1 MEKVSEKPY
10 LSAKPLLVATWVIK
24 EHNTMKE
31 LIQIDN
37 RRPTR
42 KIMVGNIAIGDGNP
56 VSIQTMTTTLT
67 HDVNA
72 TLAQVERC
80 AEAGAQIVRVAVP
93 EEPDAK
99 ALSAIVKR
107 APVPIV
113 SDIHFNYRYALAAVD
128 AGVAKVRIN
137 PGNIG
142 NEERISQVLSA
153 AKGANI
159 PIRIGVN
166 EGSLEKDLL
175 EKYPSPTAEALV
187 ESAMRHVNI
196 CEDHDFTDIAIS
208 VKSSD
213 PLRMIEANRQLSAKV
228 PYPLHLGVT
237 EAGTPRRAHVKSTLG
252 IGTLLQEGIGDTI
265 RISITG
271 DPVEEVLTAKELLR
285 ALGMA
290 EDMLDVVSCPFC
302 GRGDPAAD
310 YENIVAVAE
319 ELLEKHGIQ
328 IPVAVM
334 GCEVNGP
341 GETRNAEVGIH
352 LGGKE
357 LAVLKVRGERVRTF
371 RGRDEVN
378 PEFLANALLEAAQ
391 QLQTTQTDT
400 TS

>member
-1 MEKVSEKPY
+1 
-10 LSAKPLLVATWVIK
+10 
-24 EHNTMKE
+24 MKE

-42 KIMVGNIAIGDGNP
+42 TINVGNIPIGGGNP
-56 VSIQTMTTTLT
+56 ISIQTMTTTLT
-67 HDVNA
+67 HDIDA

-93 EEPDAK
+93 DEKDAK
-99 ALSAIVKR
+99 ALSQIVKR
-107 APVPIV
+107 SPVPIV
-113 SDIHFNYRYALAAVD
+113 SDIHFNYRFALDAVD

-142 NEERISQVLSA
+142 NEERIAQVLSA
-153 AKGANI
+153 AKSANI

-175 EKYPSPTAEALV
+175 DKYPSPTAEALV
-187 ESAMRHVNI
+187 ESAMRHVKI
-196 CEDHDFTDIAIS
+196 CEEHDFTDIAIS

-213 PLRMIEANRQLSAKV
+213 PLRMIEANRLLSAKV
-228 PYPLHLGVT
+228 RYPLHLGVT

-252 IGTLLQEGIGDTI
+252 IGTLLLDGIGDTL

-290 EDMLDVVSCPFC
+290 DNILNVISCPFC
-302 GRGDPAAD
+302 GRGDPEAN

-319 ELLEKHGIQ
+319 EILEKNGI
-328 IPVAVM
+328 IGDIAIM

-341 GETRNAEVGIH
+341 GETRNAKIGIH

-357 LAVLKVRGERVRTF
+357 LAVLKVNGERVRTF
-371 RGRDEVN
+371 RGKDEVN
-378 PEFLANALLEAAQ
+378 PEFLANALIEAAQ
-391 QLQTTQTDT
+391 QLQT
-400 TS
+400 SEM

>member
-1 MEKVSEKPY
+1 
-10 LSAKPLLVATWVIK
+10 
-24 EHNTMKE
+24 MKE
-31 LIQIDN
+31 LIQIN
-37 RRPTR
+37 NKRPTR
-42 KIMVGNIAIGDGNP
+42 KIMVGDVPIGGGSP
-56 VSIQTMTTTLT
+56 ISIQTMTTTLT
-67 HDVNA
+67 RDVDA

-80 AEAGAQIVRVAVP
+80 VEAGAQIVRVAVP

-99 ALSAIVKR
+99 ALAALVKR

-113 SDIHFNYRYALAAVD
+113 SDIHFNYRYALDAVD

-142 NEERISQVLSA
+142 SEERIAEVLSA
-153 AKGANI
+153 AKAANI

-166 EGSLEKDLL
+166 EGSLERDLL

-187 ESAMRHVNI
+187 ESAMRHVKI
-196 CEDHDFTDIAIS
+196 CEDHDFRDIAIS

-213 PLRMIEANRQLSAKV
+213 PLRMITANRQFSAKV

-237 EAGTPRRAHVKSTLG
+237 EAGTPRRSHVKSTLG
-252 IGTLLQEGIGDTI
+252 IGTLLLEGIGDTI

-302 GRGDPAAD
+302 GRGDPTAD

-319 ELLEKHGIQ
+319 TLLEKHGIR

-371 RGRDEVN
+371 RGKDEVN

-391 QLQTTQTDT
+391 QLEAVQTDKST
-400 TS
+400 

>member
-1 MEKVSEKPY
+1 
-10 LSAKPLLVATWVIK
+10 
-24 EHNTMKE
+24 MKD
-31 LIQIDN
+31 LIQLN
-37 RRPTR
+37 NKRPTR
-42 KIMVGNIAIGDGNP
+42 KIMVGDIPIGGGSP
-56 VSIQTMTTTLT
+56 ISIQTMTTTLT
-67 HDVNA
+67 HDIDA
-72 TLAQVERC
+72 TLAQIERC

-99 ALSAIVKR
+99 ALRSLVKR

-142 NEERISQVLSA
+142 NEKRIAEVLSA
-153 AKGANI
+153 AKAANI

-175 EKYPSPTAEALV
+175 EKYPSPTAAVLV
-187 ESAMRHVNI
+187 ESAIRHINI
-196 CEDHDFTDIAIS
+196 CEEHDFRDIAIS

-252 IGTLLQEGIGDTI
+252 IGTLLLEGIGDTI

-290 EDMLDVVSCPFC
+290 EDMLDVISCPFC

-310 YENIVAVAE
+310 YENIVVVAE
-319 ELLEKHGIQ
+319 ELLVKHGIN

-391 QLQTTQTDT
+391 QLQASQIDK

>member
-1 MEKVSEKPY
+1 
-10 LSAKPLLVATWVIK
+10 
-24 EHNTMKE
+24 MKE
-31 LIQIDN
+31 LVQISN
-37 RRPTR
+37 KRPTR
-42 KIMVGNIAIGDGNP
+42 QIMVGHVPIGGGSP
-56 VSIQTMTTTLT
+56 ISIQTMTTTLT
-67 HDVNA
+67 HDIDA
-72 TLAQVERC
+72 TLAQIERC

-93 EEPDAK
+93 EAPDAK
-99 ALSAIVKR
+99 ALAALVKR

-142 NEERISQVLSA
+142 SEKRIAEVLSA
-153 AKGANI
+153 AKAANI

-166 EGSLEKDLL
+166 EGSLERDLL

-196 CEDHDFTDIAIS
+196 CEEHDFRDIAIS

-213 PLRMIEANRQLSAKV
+213 PIRMIEANRQLSAKV

-252 IGTLLQEGIGDTI
+252 IGTLLLEGIGDTI

-302 GRGDPAAD
+302 GRGDPDAN

-319 ELLEKHGIQ
+319 ELLEKNGIN

-357 LAVLKVRGERVRTF
+357 LAVLKVKGERVRTF

-391 QLQTTQTDT
+391 QLQGSQLDK

>member
-1 MEKVSEKPY
+1 
-10 LSAKPLLVATWVIK
+10 
-24 EHNTMKE
+24 MKE
-31 LIQIDN
+31 LVQISN
-37 RRPTR
+37 KRPTR
-42 KIMVGNIAIGDGNP
+42 QIMVGHVPIGGGSP
-56 VSIQTMTTTLT
+56 ISIQTMTTTLT
-67 HDVNA
+67 HDIDA
-72 TLAQVERC
+72 TLAQIERC

-99 ALSAIVKR
+99 VLAALVKR

-142 NEERISQVLSA
+142 NEKRIAEVLSA
-153 AKGANI
+153 AKAANI

-196 CEDHDFTDIAIS
+196 CEEHDFRDIAIS

-213 PLRMIEANRQLSAKV
+213 PIRMIEANRQLSAKV

-252 IGTLLQEGIGDTI
+252 IGTLLLEGIGDTI

-290 EDMLDVVSCPFC
+290 ENMLNVVSCPFC
-302 GRGDPAAD
+302 GRGDPDAN

-319 ELLEKHGIQ
+319 ELLEKHGINME
-328 IPVAVM
+328 VAVM

-391 QLQTTQTDT
+391 QLQASQIDN

>member
-1 MEKVSEKPY
+1 
-10 LSAKPLLVATWVIK
+10 
-24 EHNTMKE
+24 MKE
-31 LIQIDN
+31 LIQLNNKRLTGKI
-37 RRPTR
+37 RLTR
-42 KIMVGNIAIGDGNP
+42 KIMVGDVPIGGGSP
-56 VSIQTMTTTLT
+56 ISIQTMTTTLT
-67 HDVNA
+67 HDIDA
-72 TLAQVERC
+72 TLAQIERC

-93 EEPDAK
+93 EEPDAR
-99 ALSAIVKR
+99 ALRAIVQR
-107 APVPIV
+107 ASVPIV

-142 NEERISQVLSA
+142 SEKRIEEVLSA
-153 AKGANI
+153 AKAANI

-196 CEDHDFTDIAIS
+196 CEVHDFRDIAIS

-213 PLRMIEANRQLSAKV
+213 PLRMIAANRQLSSKV

-252 IGTLLQEGIGDTI
+252 IGTLLLEGIGDTL

-285 ALGMA
+285 ALGLA
-290 EDMLDVVSCPFC
+290 ENMLNVVSCPFC
-302 GRGDPAAD
+302 GRGDPDAD

-319 ELLEKHGIQ
+319 ELLEKHGINME
-328 IPVAVM
+328 VAVM

-357 LAVLKVRGERVRTF
+357 LAVLKVKGERVRTF
-371 RGRDEVN
+371 RGKDEVN
-378 PEFLANALLEAAQ
+378 PEFLANALLTAAQ
-391 QLQTTQTDT
+391 QLQSSQTDNA
-400 TS
+400 S

>member
-1 MEKVSEKPY
+1 
-10 LSAKPLLVATWVIK
+10 
-24 EHNTMKE
+24 MKE

-37 RRPTR
+37 RRPTQ
-42 KIMVGNIAIGDGNP
+42 KIMVGNIPIGDGNP

-67 HDVNA
+67 RDVDA
-72 TLAQVERC
+72 TLAQVDRC

-93 EEPDAK
+93 EASDAK
-99 ALSAIVKR
+99 ALSELVKR
-107 APVPIV
+107 ASVPIV

-142 NEERISQVLSA
+142 SEERISQVLSA
-153 AKGANI
+153 AKGAGI

-166 EGSLEKDLL
+166 EGSLERDLL
-175 EKYPSPTAEALV
+175 EKYPSPTAAALV

-196 CEDHDFTDIAIS
+196 CEEHDFTDIAIS

-213 PLRMIEANRQLSAKV
+213 PIRMIEANRQLSAKV

-237 EAGTPRRAHVKSTLG
+237 EAGTPRRSHVKSTLG
-252 IGTLLQEGIGDTI
+252 IGTLLLEGIGDTL

-290 EDMLDVVSCPFC
+290 SDMLDVVSCPFC
-302 GRGDPAAD
+302 GRGDPSAD
-310 YENIVAVAE
+310 YENIVVVAE
-319 ELLEKHGIQ
+319 ALLEKHGIK

-391 QLQTTQTDT
+391 QLQASQTDNN
-400 TS
+400 TSLG

>member
-1 MEKVSEKPY
+1 
-10 LSAKPLLVATWVIK
+10 
-24 EHNTMKE
+24 MKE

-42 KIMVGNIAIGDGNP
+42 KIMVGNIPIGDGNP
-56 VSIQTMTTTLT
+56 ISIQTMTTTLT
-67 HDVNA
+67 RDVEA

-93 EEPDAK
+93 EAPDAK
-99 ALSAIVKR
+99 ALSAIVR
-107 APVPIV
+107 GASVPIV

-142 NEERISQVLSA
+142 NEERISEVLSA
-153 AKGANI
+153 AKAANI

-175 EKYPSPTAEALV
+175 EKYPSPTADALV

-213 PLRMIEANRQLSAKV
+213 PLRMIAANRQLSAKV

-290 EDMLDVVSCPFC
+290 ADMLDVVSCPFC

-310 YENIVAVAE
+310 YENIVTVTEA
-319 ELLEKHGIQ
+319 LLEKHGIK

-391 QLQTTQTDT
+391 QLQTTQKDT
-400 TS
+400 SS

>member
-1 MEKVSEKPY
+1 
-10 LSAKPLLVATWVIK
+10 
-24 EHNTMKE
+24 MKE
-31 LIQIDN
+31 LIQLSN
-37 RRPTR
+37 KRPTR
-42 KIMVGNIAIGDGNP
+42 QIMVGHVPIGGGSP
-56 VSIQTMTTTLT
+56 ISIQTMTTTLT
-67 HDVNA
+67 HDIDA
-72 TLAQVERC
+72 TLAQIERC

-99 ALSAIVKR
+99 VLAALVKR

-142 NEERISQVLSA
+142 NEKRIAEVLSA
-153 AKGANI
+153 AKAANI

-196 CEDHDFTDIAIS
+196 CEEHDFRDIAIS

-213 PLRMIEANRQLSAKV
+213 PIRMIEANRQLSAKV

-252 IGTLLQEGIGDTI
+252 IGTLLLEGIGDTI

-290 EDMLDVVSCPFC
+290 ENMLNVVSCPFC
-302 GRGDPAAD
+302 GRGDPDAN

-319 ELLEKHGIQ
+319 ELLEKHGINME
-328 IPVAVM
+328 VAVM

-391 QLQTTQTDT
+391 QLQASQIDN

>member
-1 MEKVSEKPY
+1 
-10 LSAKPLLVATWVIK
+10 
-24 EHNTMKE
+24 MKE

-37 RRPTR
+37 RKPTR
-42 KIMVGNIAIGDGNP
+42 TIHVGNVPIGGGNP

-67 HDVNA
+67 HDIDA

-93 EEPDAK
+93 DEKDAK
-99 ALSAIVKR
+99 ALSQIVKR
-107 APVPIV
+107 SPVPIV
-113 SDIHFNYRYALAAVD
+113 SDIHFNYRLALDAVD

-142 NEERISQVLSA
+142 SEERIAQVLSA
-153 AKGANI
+153 AKAANI

-175 EKYPSPTAEALV
+175 DKYPSPTAEALV

-196 CEDHDFTDIAIS
+196 CEEHDFTDIAIS

-213 PLRMIEANRQLSAKV
+213 PLRMIEANRLLSAKV
-228 PYPLHLGVT
+228 RYPLHLGVT

-252 IGTLLQEGIGDTI
+252 IGTLLLDGIGDTL

-285 ALGMA
+285 ALGLT
-290 EDMLDVVSCPFC
+290 ENILNVISCPFC
-302 GRGDPAAD
+302 GRGDPTAD

-319 ELLEKHGIQ
+319 ELLEKNGINMD
-328 IPVAVM
+328 IAVM

-341 GETRNAEVGIH
+341 GETRNAKLGIH

-357 LAVLKVRGERVRTF
+357 LAVLKVNGERVRTF
-371 RGRDEVN
+371 RGKDEVN
-378 PEFLANALLEAAQ
+378 PQFLANALLEAAQ
-391 QLQTTQTDT
+391 QMQTSDV
-400 TS
+400 

>member
-1 MEKVSEKPY
+1 
-10 LSAKPLLVATWVIK
+10 
-24 EHNTMKE
+24 MKE
-31 LIQIDN
+31 LIQLSN
-37 RRPTR
+37 KRPTR
-42 KIMVGNIAIGDGNP
+42 KIMVGNIPIGGNSP
-56 VSIQTMTTTLT
+56 ISIQTMTTTLT
-67 HDVNA
+67 HDIDA
-72 TLAQVERC
+72 TLAQMERC
-80 AEAGAQIVRVAVP
+80 AKAGAQIVRVAVP
-93 EEPDAK
+93 EEPDAR
-99 ALSAIVKR
+99 ALSTLVKR

-142 NEERISQVLSA
+142 GEERIAQVLSA
-153 AKGANI
+153 AKAANI

-175 EKYPSPTAEALV
+175 EKYLSPTAETLV

-196 CEDHDFTDIAIS
+196 CEVHDFTDIAIS

-213 PLRMIEANRQLSAKV
+213 PMRMIAANRLLSAKV

-237 EAGTPRRAHVKSTLG
+237 EAGTPRRSHVKSTLG
-252 IGTLLQEGIGDTI
+252 IGTLLMEGIGDTV

-290 EDMLDVVSCPFC
+290 EAMLDVVSCPFC

-319 ELLEKHGIQ
+319 ALLEKHGIK

-357 LAVLKVRGERVRTF
+357 LAVLKVRGKRVRTF
-371 RGRDEVN
+371 RGKAEVN
-378 PEFLANALLEAAQ
+378 PEFLASALLEAAQ
-391 QLQTTQTDT
+391 QLQVSDT
-400 TS
+400 

>member
-1 MEKVSEKPY
+1 
-10 LSAKPLLVATWVIK
+10 
-24 EHNTMKE
+24 MKE
-31 LIQIDN
+31 LVQIDN

-42 KIMVGNIAIGDGNP
+42 KIMVGNIPIGEGNP

-67 HDVNA
+67 RDVDA

-93 EEPDAK
+93 EESDAK
-99 ALSAIVKR
+99 ALSAIVQR

-142 NEERISQVLSA
+142 NEERISHVLSA

-166 EGSLEKDLL
+166 EGSLERDLL

-213 PLRMIEANRQLSAKV
+213 PLRMIEANRQLSSKV
-228 PYPLHLGVT
+228 SYPLHLGVT

-252 IGTLLQEGIGDTI
+252 IGTLLQEGIGDTV

-290 EDMLDVVSCPFC
+290 DDMLDVISCPFC

-310 YENIVAVAE
+310 YENIVVVAE
-319 ELLEKHGIQ
+319 ALLEKHGIK

-391 QLQTTQTDT
+391 QLQATQRDT
-400 TS
+400 AL

>member
-1 MEKVSEKPY
+1 
-10 LSAKPLLVATWVIK
+10 
-24 EHNTMKE
+24 MKE
-31 LIQIDN
+31 LIQLSN
-37 RRPTR
+37 KRATH
-42 KIMVGNIAIGDGNP
+42 KIMVGDVPIGGGSP
-56 VSIQTMTTTLT
+56 ISIQTMTTTLT
-67 HDVNA
+67 HDVDA

-93 EEPDAK
+93 EAPDAK
-99 ALSAIVKR
+99 ALSSIVKR
-107 APVPIV
+107 ASVPIV

-142 NEERISQVLSA
+142 NEKRIAEVLSA
-153 AKGANI
+153 AKAANI

-175 EKYPSPTAEALV
+175 DKYPSPTAEALV

-196 CEDHDFTDIAIS
+196 CEEHDFRDIAIS

-252 IGTLLQEGIGDTI
+252 IGTLLLDGIGDTI

-290 EDMLDVVSCPFC
+290 ENMLNVVSCPFC
-302 GRGDPAAD
+302 GRGDPDAG
-310 YENIVAVAE
+310 YEDIVAVAE
-319 ELLEKHGIQ
+319 ELLEKHGINME
-328 IPVAVM
+328 VAVM

-391 QLQTTQTDT
+391 QVQASEIDN
-400 TS
+400 TSEG

>member
-1 MEKVSEKPY
+1 
-10 LSAKPLLVATWVIK
+10 
-24 EHNTMKE
+24 MKE

-37 RRPTR
+37 RKPTR
-42 KIMVGNIAIGDGNP
+42 KIQVGTVPIGGGSP
-56 VSIQTMTTTLT
+56 ISIQTMTTTLT
-67 HDVNA
+67 HDVDA

-93 EEPDAK
+93 EEKDAK
-99 ALSAIVKR
+99 ALSALVQR
-107 APVPIV
+107 SPVPIV

-142 NEERISQVLSA
+142 NEERIAQVLSA
-153 AKGANI
+153 AKAANI

-196 CEDHDFTDIAIS
+196 CEEHDFTDIAIS

-213 PLRMIEANRQLSAKV
+213 PLRMIEANRTLSAKV
-228 PYPLHLGVT
+228 RYPLHLGVT

-252 IGTLLQEGIGDTI
+252 IGTLLLEGIGDTI

-285 ALGMA
+285 ALDIA
-290 EDMLDVVSCPFC
+290 EDMLDVVSCPIC
-302 GRGDPAAD
+302 GRGDPDAG

-319 ELLEKHGIQ
+319 ELLEKHGINMR
-328 IPVAVM
+328 VAVM

-371 RGRDEVN
+371 RGKDEVN

-391 QLQTTQTDT
+391 QLKASQVDK

>member
-1 MEKVSEKPY
+1 
-10 LSAKPLLVATWVIK
+10 
-24 EHNTMKE
+24 MKE
-31 LIQIDN
+31 LIQINN

-42 KIMVGNIAIGDGNP
+42 KIMVGNIPIGDGNP
-56 VSIQTMTTTLT
+56 ISIQTMTTTLT
-67 HDVNA
+67 RDVDA

-93 EEPDAK
+93 EAPDAK
-99 ALSAIVKR
+99 ALSAIVRR
-107 APVPIV
+107 ASVPIV

-142 NEERISQVLSA
+142 NEDRISEVLSA
-153 AKGANI
+153 AKAANI

-166 EGSLEKDLL
+166 EGSLERDLL

-213 PLRMIEANRQLSAKV
+213 PLRMIAANRQLSAKV

-252 IGTLLQEGIGDTI
+252 IGTLLQEGIGDTV

-290 EDMLDVVSCPFC
+290 ADMLDVVSCPFC

-310 YENIVAVAE
+310 YENIVTVAE
-319 ELLEKHGIQ
+319 ALLEKHGIK

-391 QLQTTQTDT
+391 QLQATQKDT
-400 TS
+400 SS

>member
-1 MEKVSEKPY
+1 
-10 LSAKPLLVATWVIK
+10 
-24 EHNTMKE
+24 MKE
-31 LIQIDN
+31 LIQIN
-37 RRPTR
+37 KRKATR
-42 KIMVGNIAIGDGNP
+42 TIHVGTVPIGGSSP
-56 VSIQTMTTTLT
+56 ISIQTMTTTLT
-67 HDVNA
+67 HDVDA

-93 EEPDAK
+93 EEKDAK
-99 ALSAIVKR
+99 ALSTLVKR
-107 APVPIV
+107 SPVPIV
-113 SDIHFNYRYALAAVD
+113 SDIHFNYKFALIAVE

-142 NEERISQVLSA
+142 NEERIAQVLSA
-153 AKGANI
+153 AKSANI

-187 ESAMRHVNI
+187 ESALRHVDI
-196 CEDHDFTDIAIS
+196 CEEHDFTDIAIS

-213 PLRMIEANRQLSAKV
+213 PIRMIKANRLLSSKV
-228 PYPLHLGVT
+228 NYPLHLGVT

-290 EDMLDVVSCPFC
+290 DDILDVISCPFC
-302 GRGDPAAD
+302 GRGDPEAN
-310 YENIVAVAE
+310 YENIVVAAE
-319 ELLEKHGIQ
+319 ELLEKNGIN

-341 GETRNAEVGIH
+341 GETRNAKLGIH

-357 LAVLKVRGERVRTF
+357 LAVLKVDGEKVRTF
-371 RGRDEVN
+371 RGKDEVN
-378 PEFLANALLEAAQ
+378 PEYLANALLEAAQ
-391 QLQTTQTDT
+391 QIQVSET
-400 TS
+400 

>member
-1 MEKVSEKPY
+1 
-10 LSAKPLLVATWVIK
+10 
-24 EHNTMKE
+24 MKE
-31 LIQIDN
+31 LLQISN
-37 RRPTR
+37 KRPTR
-42 KIMVGNIAIGDGNP
+42 KIWVGNIPIGGGSP

-67 HDVNA
+67 RDVDT

-99 ALSAIVKR
+99 ALGPIVKR
-107 APVPIV
+107 ASVPIV
-113 SDIHFNYRYALAAVD
+113 SDIHFNYRYALAAID

-142 NEERISQVLSA
+142 NEKRIAEVLSA
-153 AKGANI
+153 AKAANI

-166 EGSLEKDLL
+166 EGSLERDLL
-175 EKYPSPTAEALV
+175 EKYPSPTAEALI
-187 ESAMRHVNI
+187 ESAMRHVSI
-196 CEDHDFTDIAIS
+196 CERHDFRDIAIS

-213 PLRMIEANRQLSAKV
+213 PLRMIEANRQFAAKV

-237 EAGTPRRAHVKSTLG
+237 EAGTPRRSHVKSTLG
-252 IGTLLQEGIGDTI
+252 IGTLLLEGIGDTI

-302 GRGDPAAD
+302 GRGDPTAD

-319 ELLEKHGIQ
+319 ALLEKHGIK

-371 RGRDEVN
+371 RGKAEVN
-378 PEFLANALLEAAQ
+378 PEFLANALLAAAQ
-391 QLQTTQTDT
+391 EVEASQSG
-400 TS
+400 TSA

>member
-1 MEKVSEKPY
+1 
-10 LSAKPLLVATWVIK
+10 
-24 EHNTMKE
+24 MKE

-37 RRPTR
+37 RKPTR
-42 KIMVGNIAIGDGNP
+42 TIHVGNVPIGGGNP

-67 HDVNA
+67 HDIDA

-93 EEPDAK
+93 DEKDAK
-99 ALSAIVKR
+99 ALSQIVKR
-107 APVPIV
+107 SPVPIV
-113 SDIHFNYRYALAAVD
+113 SDIHFNYRLALDAVD

-142 NEERISQVLSA
+142 SEERIAQVLSA
-153 AKGANI
+153 AKAANI

-175 EKYPSPTAEALV
+175 DKYPSPTAEALV

-196 CEDHDFTDIAIS
+196 CEEHDFTDIAIS

-213 PLRMIEANRQLSAKV
+213 PLRMIEANRLLSAKV
-228 PYPLHLGVT
+228 RYPLHLGVT

-252 IGTLLQEGIGDTI
+252 IGTLLLEGIGDTL

-285 ALGMA
+285 ALGLT
-290 EDMLDVVSCPFC
+290 ENILNVISCPFC
-302 GRGDPAAD
+302 GRGDPTAD

-319 ELLEKHGIQ
+319 ELLEKNGINMD
-328 IPVAVM
+328 IAVM

-341 GETRNAEVGIH
+341 GETRNAKLGIH

-357 LAVLKVRGERVRTF
+357 LAVLKVNGERVRTF
-371 RGRDEVN
+371 RGKDEVN
-378 PEFLANALLEAAQ
+378 PQFLANALLEAAQ
-391 QLQTTQTDT
+391 QMQTSDV
-400 TS
+400 

>member
-1 MEKVSEKPY
+1 
-10 LSAKPLLVATWVIK
+10 
-24 EHNTMKE
+24 MKE
-31 LIQIDN
+31 LLQIN
-37 RRPTR
+37 NKRPTR
-42 KIMVGNIAIGDGNP
+42 KIMVGNVPIGGGNP
-56 VSIQTMTTTLT
+56 ISIQTMTTTLT
-67 HDVNA
+67 RDVDA

-99 ALSAIVKR
+99 ALGTLVKR
-107 APVPIV
+107 ASVPIV
-113 SDIHFNYRYALAAVD
+113 SDIHFNYGYALAAVD

-142 NEERISQVLSA
+142 NEKRIAEVLSA
-153 AKGANI
+153 AKAANI

-166 EGSLEKDLL
+166 EGSLERDLL

-187 ESAMRHVNI
+187 ESAMRHVKI
-196 CEDHDFTDIAIS
+196 CEEHDFRDIAIS

-213 PLRMIEANRQLSAKV
+213 PLRMIEANRKFAAQV

-237 EAGTPRRAHVKSTLG
+237 EAGTPRRSHVKSTLG
-252 IGTLLQEGIGDTI
+252 IGTLLMEGIGDTI

-285 ALGMA
+285 ALGIA
-290 EDMLDVVSCPFC
+290 DDMLDVVSCPFC

-319 ELLEKHGIQ
+319 ELLEKHGIK

-371 RGRDEVN
+371 RGKDEVN

-391 QLQTTQTDT
+391 QLEA
-400 TS
+400 SAEK

>member
-1 MEKVSEKPY
+1 
-10 LSAKPLLVATWVIK
+10 
-24 EHNTMKE
+24 MKE
-31 LIQIDN
+31 LIQISN
-37 RRPTR
+37 KRPTR
-42 KIMVGNIAIGDGNP
+42 KIMVGNVPIGGGSP

-67 HDVNA
+67 RDVDA

-80 AEAGAQIVRVAVP
+80 AEAGAQIARVAVP
-93 EEPDAK
+93 EAPDAK
-99 ALSAIVKR
+99 ALGALVKR
-107 APVPIV
+107 ASVPIV

-142 NEERISQVLSA
+142 NEERIAEVLSA
-153 AKGANI
+153 AKAADI

-166 EGSLEKDLL
+166 EGSLERDLL

-196 CEDHDFTDIAIS
+196 CEEHDFRDIAIS

-213 PLRMIEANRQLSAKV
+213 PLRMIEANRQFAAKV

-237 EAGTPRRAHVKSTLG
+237 EAGTPRRSHVKSTLG
-252 IGTLLQEGIGDTI
+252 IGTLLLEGIGDTI

-319 ELLEKHGIQ
+319 ELLEKHGIN

-371 RGRDEVN
+371 RGKDEVN

-391 QLQTTQTDT
+391 QLEASQTDK
-400 TS
+400 SM

>member
-1 MEKVSEKPY
+1 
-10 LSAKPLLVATWVIK
+10 
-24 EHNTMKE
+24 MKE
-31 LIQIDN
+31 LIQFSN
-37 RRPTR
+37 KRPTR
-42 KIMVGNIAIGDGNP
+42 KIMVGDVPIGGGSP
-56 VSIQTMTTTLT
+56 ISIQTMTTTLT
-67 HDVNA
+67 RDVDA

-93 EEPDAK
+93 EAPDAK
-99 ALSAIVKR
+99 ALGALVKR
-107 APVPIV
+107 SPVPIV

-142 NEERISQVLSA
+142 SEERIAEVLSA
-153 AKGANI
+153 AKAANI

-187 ESAMRHVNI
+187 ESAMRHVKI
-196 CEDHDFTDIAIS
+196 CEEHDFRDIAIS

-213 PLRMIEANRQLSAKV
+213 PLRMIAANRQFSAKV

-237 EAGTPRRAHVKSTLG
+237 EAGTPRRSHVKSTLG
-252 IGTLLQEGIGDTI
+252 IGTLLLEGIGDTI

-302 GRGDPAAD
+302 GRGDPTAD

-371 RGRDEVN
+371 RGKDEVN

-391 QLQTTQTDT
+391 HLEAIQTDKST
-400 TS
+400 

>member
-1 MEKVSEKPY
+1 
-10 LSAKPLLVATWVIK
+10 
-24 EHNTMKE
+24 MKE
-31 LIQIDN
+31 LIQLSN
-37 RRPTR
+37 KRPTR
-42 KIMVGNIAIGDGNP
+42 EIMVGDIPIGGGSP
-56 VSIQTMTTTLT
+56 ISIQTMTTTLT
-67 HDVNA
+67 HDVDA

-99 ALSAIVKR
+99 ALSTLVKR

-142 NEERISQVLSA
+142 SEKRIAEVLSA
-153 AKGANI
+153 AKAANI

-196 CEDHDFTDIAIS
+196 CEEHDFRDIAIS

-290 EDMLDVVSCPFC
+290 DDMLDVVSCPFC

-319 ELLEKHGIQ
+319 ELLEKHGIK

-371 RGRDEVN
+371 RGKDEVN

-391 QLQTTQTDT
+391 QLETVQTK
-400 TS
+400 